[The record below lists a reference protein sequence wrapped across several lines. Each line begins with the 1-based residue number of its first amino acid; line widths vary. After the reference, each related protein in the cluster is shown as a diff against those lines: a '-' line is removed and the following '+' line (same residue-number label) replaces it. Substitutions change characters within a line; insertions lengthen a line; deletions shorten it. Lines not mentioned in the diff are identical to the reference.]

1 MADIDL
7 DSYIAQR
14 EEARA
19 EEGATLYTFD
29 FEDKTFE
36 KTEGDTFTFKFQ
48 GRDWVVRD
56 MQFLTDAEKD
66 QLEPLTADVDVA
78 AWYMGETQY
87 EEFLAAG
94 GESWM
99 FNQAFTDYSKKI
111 RDELQGKPYSAES
124 LLAPR
129 GVEEVEAALDATY
142 PGLCDPANARGVLAR
157 YHRGEITLRKL
168 RVLIDGLPQG
178 RTAID
183 QAKTGGQQ
191 WGWIEQLLWMQ
202 VRLMQIQT
210 ASISNRLGKPKV
222 KVPKEHPKYPW
233 TDVDEDEPT
242 KYGNRG
248 DHSSE
253 DVMAFLDT
261 L

>member
-7 DSYIAQR
+7 DKFLAQR

-19 EEGATLYTFD
+19 KDDVQVYKFD
-29 FEDKTFE
+29 FDDQTFE
-36 KTEGDTFTFKFQ
+36 KTDGDTFAFKFK
-48 GRDWVVRD
+48 GRDWVVREP
-56 MQFLTDAEKD
+56 QFLTDAEKE
-66 QLEPLTADVDVA
+66 QLDPLTADVDVA

-124 LLAPR
+124 LIAPR
-129 GVEEVEAALDATY
+129 GAEEVEAALDATY
-142 PGLCDPANARGVLAR
+142 PGLCDPARGIGVLAR
-157 YHRGEITLRKL
+157 FHRGEITLRKL
-168 RVLIDGLPQG
+168 RVLIENLPQG
-178 RTAID
+178 VTAID
-183 QAKTGGQQ
+183 QARSDGQR
-191 WGWIEQLLWMQ
+191 WGWNEQMLWML

-233 TDVDEDEPT
+233 IDVDEDAP
-242 KYGNRG
+242 KQFGSRG

-253 DVMAFLDT
+253 EVMSFLDS